1 MASWATRTPAIR
13 DILSVSIAEMG
24 GVLFGLSIGS
34 MSGILCSA
42 WLVKRFGTRNVILVT
57 MSCALIGMMIL
68 SLALWLTSPLLFAV
82 GLGVFGASFGSAEV
96 AINVEGAAVEREMNK
111 TVLNVV
117 FPLLILT
124 WSMTVNS
131 SRNALKRRTWALFM
145 FFFLPGLLM
154 ASWAT
159 RTPAI
164 RDILS
169 VSIAEMGGVLFGLS
183 IGSMSGI
190 LCSAWLVKRFG
201 TRNVILVTMS
211 CALIGMMIL
220 SLALW
225 LTSPLLFAVGL
236 GVFGASFGSA
246 EVAINVEGAAVERE
260 MNKTV
265 LPMMH
270 GFYSLGTLA
279 GAGVGMALTAFGV
292 PATVHILLAAL
303 VGIAPIYIAIQAIPD
318 GTGKNAADGT
328 QHGEKGVPFYRDIQL
343 LLIGVVVLAMAFA
356 EGSANDWLPL
366 LMVDGHGFSP
376 TSGSLIYAGF
386 TLGMT
391 VGRFTGGWFIDRYS
405 RVAVVRAS
413 ALMGALGIGLII
425 FVDSAWVCRGSGQCT
440 NGGVGYWADY
450 FCR

>member
-1 MASWATRTPAIR
+1 M
-13 DILSVSIAEMG
+13 
-24 GVLFGLSIGS
+24 
-34 MSGILCSA
+34 
-42 WLVKRFGTRNVILVT
+42 
-57 MSCALIGMMIL
+57 
-68 SLALWLTSPLLFAV
+68 
-82 GLGVFGASFGSAEV
+82 
-96 AINVEGAAVEREMNK
+96 
-111 TVLNVV
+111 TVL
-117 FPLLILT
+117 
-124 WSMTVNS
+124 S

-169 VSIAEMGGVLFGLS
+169 VSTAEMGAVLFGLS

-201 TRNVILVTMS
+201 TRKVIRTTMTCAVTGMVILSV
-211 CALIGMMIL
+211 
-220 SLALW
+220 ALW
-225 LTSPLLFAVGL
+225 CASPLIFALGL
-236 GVFGASFGSA
+236 AVFGASFGAA

-260 MNKTV
+260 LNKTV

-270 GFYSLGTLA
+270 GFYSFGTLA
-279 GAGVGMALTAFGV
+279 GAGVGMALTALSV
-292 PATVHILLAAL
+292 PANIHIILAAA
-303 VGIAPIYIAIQAIPD
+303 VAIAPIFIAIRAIPD
-318 GTGKNAADGT
+318 GTGKNASEDAHL
-328 QHGEKGVPFYRDIQL
+328 QEKGLPFYRDIQL

-405 RVAVVRAS
+405 RVTVVRAS

-425 FVDSAWVCRGSGQCT
+425 FVDSDWVAGVSVILWGLGASLGFPLTISAASDTGPDAPTRVSVVATTGYLAFFGRAAAVGLSGRALWITQRHDGCAGAGYS
-440 NGGVGYWADY
+440 GGAGGEGRRQTCIDSATGDGA
-450 FCR
+450 

>member
-1 MASWATRTPAIR
+1 MNAIASRT
-13 DILSVSIAEMG
+13 
-24 GVLFGLSIGS
+24 
-34 MSGILCSA
+34 
-42 WLVKRFGTRNVILVT
+42 
-57 MSCALIGMMIL
+57 ALRHRL
-68 SLALWLTSPLLFAV
+68 
-82 GLGVFGASFGSAEV
+82 
-96 AINVEGAAVEREMNK
+96 
-111 TVLNVV
+111 
-117 FPLLILT
+117 
-124 WSMTVNS
+124 
-131 SRNALKRRTWALFM
+131 WALFT

-169 VSIAEMGGVLFGLS
+169 VSIAEMGAVLFGLS

-190 LCSAWLVKRFG
+190 LSSGWLVKRYG
-201 TRNVILVTMS
+201 ARKVIRATMTFS
-211 CALIGMMIL
+211 VIGMMLL

-225 LTSPLLFAVGL
+225 FASPLLFAVGL
-236 GVFGASFGSA
+236 AIFGGSLGA
-246 EVAINVEGAAVERE
+246 GEVAMNIEGAVVERE

-279 GAGVGMALTAFGV
+279 GAGLGMALTAFGI
-292 PATVHILLAAL
+292 AASVHILLAAL
-303 VGIAPIYIAIQAIPD
+303 VAIVPIMLAIAAIPD
-318 GTGKNAADGT
+318 GTGQDSAQDKAKGKIGT
-328 QHGEKGVPFYRDIQL
+328 PFWRDYQL

-405 RVAVVRAS
+405 RVTVVRAS
-413 ALMGALGIGLII
+413 ALMGALGIALII
-425 FVDSAWVCRGSGQCT
+425 FVDSAWVA
-440 NGGVGYWADY
+440 GVSVILWGLGASLGFPLTISAASDTGPDAPTRVSVVATTGYLAFLVGPPLLGFLGEHY
-450 FCR
+450 GLRSAMLVVLGLVLIAALVARAVAKPETEAQAANS

>member
-1 MASWATRTPAIR
+1 M
-13 DILSVSIAEMG
+13 
-24 GVLFGLSIGS
+24 
-34 MSGILCSA
+34 
-42 WLVKRFGTRNVILVT
+42 
-57 MSCALIGMMIL
+57 
-68 SLALWLTSPLLFAV
+68 
-82 GLGVFGASFGSAEV
+82 
-96 AINVEGAAVEREMNK
+96 
-111 TVLNVV
+111 TVL
-117 FPLLILT
+117 
-124 WSMTVNS
+124 S

-169 VSIAEMGGVLFGLS
+169 VSTAEMGAVLFGLS

-190 LCSAWLVKRFG
+190 LCSDWLVKRFG
-201 TRNVILVTMS
+201 TRKVIRTTMTCAVGGMVILSV
-211 CALIGMMIL
+211 
-220 SLALW
+220 ALW
-225 LTSPLLFAVGL
+225 CASPLIFALGL
-236 GVFGASFGSA
+236 AVFGASFGAA

-260 MNKTV
+260 LNKTV

-270 GFYSLGTLA
+270 GFYSFGTLA
-279 GAGVGMALTAFGV
+279 GAGVGMALTALSV
-292 PATVHILLAAL
+292 PPNIHIILAAA
-303 VGIAPIYIAIQAIPD
+303 VAIAPIFIAIRAIPD
-318 GTGKNAADGT
+318 GTGKNASEDAHL
-328 QHGEKGVPFYRDIQL
+328 QEKGLPFYRDIQL

-405 RVAVVRAS
+405 RVTVVRAS

-425 FVDSAWVCRGSGQCT
+425 FVDSDWVA
-440 NGGVGYWADY
+440 GVSVILWGLGASLGFPLTISAASDTGPDAPTRVSVVATTGYLAFLVGPPLLGY
-450 FCR
+450 LGEHYGLRSAMMVVLALVILAALVAKAVAKPVSTPQPVMEHNA

>member
-1 MASWATRTPAIR
+1 M
-13 DILSVSIAEMG
+13 
-24 GVLFGLSIGS
+24 
-34 MSGILCSA
+34 
-42 WLVKRFGTRNVILVT
+42 
-57 MSCALIGMMIL
+57 
-68 SLALWLTSPLLFAV
+68 
-82 GLGVFGASFGSAEV
+82 
-96 AINVEGAAVEREMNK
+96 
-111 TVLNVV
+111 TVL
-117 FPLLILT
+117 
-124 WSMTVNS
+124 S

-169 VSIAEMGGVLFGLS
+169 VSTAEMGAVLFGLS

-201 TRNVILVTMS
+201 TRKVIRTTMTCAVGGMVILSV
-211 CALIGMMIL
+211 
-220 SLALW
+220 ALW
-225 LTSPLLFAVGL
+225 CASPLIFALGL
-236 GVFGASFGSA
+236 AVFGASFGAA

-260 MNKTV
+260 LNKTV

-270 GFYSLGTLA
+270 GFYSFGTLA
-279 GAGVGMALTAFGV
+279 GAGVGMALTALSV
-292 PATVHILLAAL
+292 PPNIHIILAAA
-303 VGIAPIYIAIQAIPD
+303 VAIAPIFIAIRAIPD
-318 GTGKNAADGT
+318 GTGKNASEDAHL
-328 QHGEKGVPFYRDIQL
+328 QEKGLPFYRDIQL

-405 RVAVVRAS
+405 RVTVVRAS
-413 ALMGALGIGLII
+413 AMGALGIGLII
-425 FVDSAWVCRGSGQCT
+425 FVDSDWVA
-440 NGGVGYWADY
+440 GVSVILWGLGASLGFPLTISAASDTGPDAPTRVSVVATTGYLAFLVGPPLLGY
-450 FCR
+450 LGEHYGLRSAMMVVLALVILAALVAKAVAKPVSTPQPVMEHNA

>member
-1 MASWATRTPAIR
+1 
-13 DILSVSIAEMG
+13 MG

-96 AINVEGAAVEREMNK
+96 AINVEGA
-111 TVLNVV
+111 
-117 FPLLILT
+117 
-124 WSMTVNS
+124 
-131 SRNALKRRTWALFM
+131 
-145 FFFLPGLLM
+145 
-154 ASWAT
+154 
-159 RTPAI
+159 
-164 RDILS
+164 
-169 VSIAEMGGVLFGLS
+169 
-183 IGSMSGI
+183 
-190 LCSAWLVKRFG
+190 
-201 TRNVILVTMS
+201 TMS

-425 FVDSAWVCRGSGQCT
+425 FIDSAWVSVVSVVLWGLGASLGFTLTISAASDTGPDAPTRVSVVATTGYLAFL
-440 NGGVGYWADY
+440 VGPPLLGYLGEHYGLRSAMLVVAS
-450 FCR
+450 R

>member
-1 MASWATRTPAIR
+1 M
-13 DILSVSIAEMG
+13 
-24 GVLFGLSIGS
+24 
-34 MSGILCSA
+34 
-42 WLVKRFGTRNVILVT
+42 
-57 MSCALIGMMIL
+57 
-68 SLALWLTSPLLFAV
+68 
-82 GLGVFGASFGSAEV
+82 
-96 AINVEGAAVEREMNK
+96 
-111 TVLNVV
+111 TVL
-117 FPLLILT
+117 
-124 WSMTVNS
+124 S

-169 VSIAEMGGVLFGLS
+169 VSTAEMGAVLFGLS

-201 TRNVILVTMS
+201 TRKVIRTTMTCAVGGMVILSV
-211 CALIGMMIL
+211 
-220 SLALW
+220 ALW
-225 LTSPLLFAVGL
+225 CASPLIFALGL
-236 GVFGASFGSA
+236 AVFGASFGAA

-260 MNKTV
+260 LNKTV

-270 GFYSLGTLA
+270 GFYSFGTLA
-279 GAGVGMALTAFGV
+279 GAGVGMALTALSV
-292 PATVHILLAAL
+292 PPNIHIILAAA
-303 VGIAPIYIAIQAIPD
+303 VAIAPIFIAIRAIPD
-318 GTGKNAADGT
+318 GTGKNASEDAHL
-328 QHGEKGVPFYRDIQL
+328 QEKGLPFYRDIQL

-376 TSGSLIYAGF
+376 TSCSLIYAGF

-405 RVAVVRAS
+405 RVTVVRAS

-425 FVDSAWVCRGSGQCT
+425 FVDSDWVA
-440 NGGVGYWADY
+440 GVSVILWGLGASLGFPLTISAASDTGPDAPTRVSVVATTGYLAFLVGPPLLGY
-450 FCR
+450 LGEHYGLRSAMMVVLALVILAALVAKAVAKPVSTPQPVMEHNA

>member
-1 MASWATRTPAIR
+1 M
-13 DILSVSIAEMG
+13 
-24 GVLFGLSIGS
+24 
-34 MSGILCSA
+34 
-42 WLVKRFGTRNVILVT
+42 
-57 MSCALIGMMIL
+57 
-68 SLALWLTSPLLFAV
+68 
-82 GLGVFGASFGSAEV
+82 
-96 AINVEGAAVEREMNK
+96 
-111 TVLNVV
+111 TVL
-117 FPLLILT
+117 
-124 WSMTVNS
+124 S

-169 VSIAEMGGVLFGLS
+169 VSIAEMGAVLFGLS

-201 TRNVILVTMS
+201 TRKVIRTTMTCAVGGMVILSV
-211 CALIGMMIL
+211 
-220 SLALW
+220 ALW
-225 LTSPLLFAVGL
+225 CASPLIFALGL
-236 GVFGASFGSA
+236 AVFGASFGAA

-260 MNKTV
+260 LNKTV

-270 GFYSLGTLA
+270 GFYSFGTLA
-279 GAGVGMALTAFGV
+279 GASVGMALTALSV
-292 PATVHILLAAL
+292 PANIHIILAAT
-303 VGIAPIYIAIQAIPD
+303 VAIAPIFIAIRAIPD
-318 GTGKNAADGT
+318 GTGKNASEGSHF
-328 QHGEKGVPFYRDIQL
+328 QEKGLPFYRDIQL

-366 LMVDGHGFSP
+366 LMVDGQGFSP

-391 VGRFTGGWFIDRYS
+391 VGRFSGGWFIDRYS
-405 RVAVVRAS
+405 RVTVVRAS

-425 FVDSAWVCRGSGQCT
+425 FVDSAWVA
-440 NGGVGYWADY
+440 GVSVILWGLGASLGFPLTISAASDTGPDAPTRVSVVATTGYLAFLVGPPLLGY
-450 FCR
+450 LGEHYGLRSAMMVVLALVILAALVAKAVAKPVLTPQPVMEHNA